1 MLAGDRRP
9 GAGTLKLWKVL
20 GVAGLA
26 GVAAT
31 GIAVARGERRRRSY
45 GPDDVRARL
54 HQRHA
59 EAVEAGADLPV
70 EPESDGGK
78 RVGRL
83 RRAWTRLA
91 RRQ

>member
-1 MLAGDRRP
+1 
-9 GAGTLKLWKVL
+9 LKLWKVL
-20 GVAGLA
+20 GVAGVA

-45 GPDDVRARL
+45 GPEDVRARL

-59 EAVEAGADLPV
+59 EAVEAGADLAV
-70 EPESDGGK
+70 EPEGGGR

-83 RRAWTRLA
+83 RRAWARLA
-91 RRQ
+91 RRR